1 MFVFQSYC
9 TLKVY
14 ISFVGKHIWCCIHE
28 YYRILKMILE
38 GIHLTRPLCCRCKTF
53 ANANQTN
60 KGTIGGFIGGPKE
73 TWQPWQHTKRL
84 AIAEKVG
91 KLKKRLKDLMG
102 KQRSRI
108 TKIIAQNKSR
118 QEFVPPSGKYVDLL
132 KAEPLHNTN
141 NAWQNWFSAALSV
154 VM

>member
-1 MFVFQSYC
+1 
-9 TLKVY
+9 
-14 ISFVGKHIWCCIHE
+14 
-28 YYRILKMILE
+28 MILE

-102 KQRSRI
+102 KQRSHT